1 MCVPLVSHAR
11 THARGRRRRSRE
23 RDQLDP
29 VRPSLSLVASHGC
42 WVAQDPLQKPRSH
55 LTLAVAAL
63 LPSLAWKGKKRLSRF
78 CLPHQFPTHVTPS
91 GRARL
96 PACAVPVRP
105 APPRT
110 TALTSLWRSAGWVA
124 AAVHVARRKAE
135 AAPATRHGLPSKLIG
150 TPH

>member
-23 RDQLDP
+23 RDPLDP

-63 LPSLAWKGKKRLSRF
+63 LPSLAWKGSQDSVSPASFPPTSRRPVARG
-78 CLPHQFPTHVTPS
+78 CLPAPCPC
-91 GRARL
+91 ARPL
-96 PACAVPVRP
+96 PALRHSLAYGGALGGSPRP
-105 APPRT
+105 STWPDGKRKPPPRRDT
-110 TALTSLWRSAGWVA
+110 VSR
-124 AAVHVARRKAE
+124 
-135 AAPATRHGLPSKLIG
+135 PS
-150 TPH
+150 

>member
-78 CLPHQFPTHVTPS
+78 CLPRQFPTHVTPS
-91 GRARL
+91 GRELARGCL
-96 PACAVPVRP
+96 RRAR
-105 APPRT
+105 APGHSR
-110 TALTSLWRSAGWVA
+110 TSLAYGGLERWVA